1 LSLLQFWSSAISM
14 VLASVFLAQ
23 RRMAQFSRVS
33 LFASGAA
40 VLVGA
45 VLVVRF
51 DAIALFGAI
60 AIFSCIGVSYLAMEF
75 LDDDFAHPA
84 PSSGI

>member
-1 LSLLQFWSSAISM
+1 
-14 VLASVFLAQ
+14 
-23 RRMAQFSRVS
+23 
-33 LFASGAA
+33 
-40 VLVGA
+40 LVGA

-75 LDDDFAHPA
+75 LDEDFAHPA